1 MSDSVYKGDDFDQ
14 KVRKQV
20 EFYFSDSN
28 LQTDKFLWK
37 IYEANEGW
45 VELKTI
51 LNFGRMRQF
60 RPEDKVISALKES
73 SKLVVSANEDM
84 IRRKDPLKDLD
95 ELKVTRK
102 KNTVHIEG
110 LPKEATQEEVEMYF
124 SKVAESLPKEKAV
137 GSVRRIKSR
146 QKHEFFGVV
155 DVEFITLE
163 DAEYLLNDIEL
174 VYPEGVVTD
183 KESVD
188 NKDFL
193 KKMSLLTFLEMRE
206 SGKRFGVNDV
216 TKRRLSFTDSRNGK
230 KFKKNIKSKDESGI
244 EEENDKSDNAK
255 NEKSETETTEES
267 QANADP
273 VTESKPETKSEE
285 HAEVSSESAVTA

>member
-1 MSDSVYKGDDFDQ
+1 M
-14 KVRKQV
+14 
-20 EFYFSDSN
+20 
-28 LQTDKFLWK
+28 
-37 IYEANEGW
+37 
-45 VELKTI
+45 
-51 LNFGRMRQF
+51 
-60 RPEDKVISALKES
+60 
-73 SKLVVSANEDM
+73 
-84 IRRKDPLKDLD
+84 
-95 ELKVTRK
+95 
-102 KNTVHIEG
+102 
-110 LPKEATQEEVEMYF
+110 
-124 SKVAESLPKEKAV
+124 
-137 GSVRRIKSR
+137 
-146 QKHEFFGVV
+146 V